1 MSNTAAVPRT
11 EKCGGNGGFVTLVG
25 TGSCAALILHRQ
37 HRLLCR
43 GQSVRIDCGVDS
55 YFNQGRSTLLTHS
68 VFNYSSAAMMH
79 GLTASCHAMFSCCPW
94 EACSFL
100 KGNGGA
106 RGGGEELRG
115 NQSGWMYCMRDE

>member
-1 MSNTAAVPRT
+1 MSKTAAVPRT
-11 EKCGGNGGFVTLVG
+11 EKCGGNGGFMTRVG

-37 HRLLCR
+37 HHLLCR
-43 GQSVRIDCGVDS
+43 GQSVRIDCGVDP
-55 YFNQGRSTLLTHS
+55 YINQGRSTLLTHS

-79 GLTASCHAMFSCCPW
+79 GLTASYYAMFCCYAW

-106 RGGGEELRG
+106 LDGEGELRG
-115 NQSGWMYCMRDE
+115 NWTGWMYCMRDE